1 MTLHSPK
8 YPVSVH
14 PYSVSSAHLCLL
26 VMRES
31 QADISSPLGAEN
43 DLGDGHTPSA
53 PHLHLAQGQVV
64 CSSQAIV
71 LIWLLSVFWW
81 TEKNVCI
88 YMGFLWVIQ

>member
-31 QADISSPLGAEN
+31 QADISSPLGAED

-71 LIWLLSVFWW
+71 ADLAA
-81 TEKNVCI
+81 
-88 YMGFLWVIQ
+88 